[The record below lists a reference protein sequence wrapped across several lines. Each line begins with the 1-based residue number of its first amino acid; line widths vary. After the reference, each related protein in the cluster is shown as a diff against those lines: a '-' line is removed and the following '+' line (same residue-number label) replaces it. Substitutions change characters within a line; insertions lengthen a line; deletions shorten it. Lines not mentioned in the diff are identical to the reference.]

1 METSAA
7 GAETARPSAMDQ
19 PTLCAAFQRTAA
31 ERGDAVALRTP
42 GDAVRVTWREYRERV
57 RDYAAGLAALGVG
70 PGDTLALMLT
80 NRPEFHLLDAAA
92 MHLGAVPFSVYNT
105 SSPEQLEY
113 LLGDAANRVVIC
125 ERSFLDRI
133 LAARSACPA
142 VEHVIV
148 VDDDGPPS
156 TEEGTLGL
164 DELAAGGDPAFDFD
178 AAWRRV
184 GPTDLLT
191 LIYTSGTTGPPK
203 GVQITHANMLAE
215 WRALD
220 AASPVAPNG
229 RLISFL
235 PAAHIADRW
244 SSHYGAMLHGHEV
257 TCCADPR
264 RVMEFVPE
272 VRPTTFGAVPRIWE
286 KTKAALEAAFDAEPD
301 EDRRNAVRWAVET
314 GLRKVRAEQAGEE
327 VDAELAEE
335 YATADELVLSKLREH
350 LGLDQAD
357 RFVAGA
363 APTPVEVLE
372 FFAAIGIPI
381 CELWGL
387 SETTCVAT
395 INPPERIKI
404 GTVGPPIAGVELRLA
419 ADGEVLVR
427 GDIVMP
433 AYRNLPEKTEEA
445 IDVQGWLHTG
455 DIGELDDDGYL
466 SIVDRKKELIIN
478 AAGKNMSPANIEA
491 ALKTASPLIG
501 QVCVI
506 GDRRPFN
513 VALIVLDPDGTTG
526 FAHEHALADEALG
539 ALAEAGTVIDAVSDA
554 VRRAND
560 RLSRVEQIK
569 RFRILE
575 GEWEPGGD
583 ELTPTM
589 KLKRRPIAEK
599 YAEVIEA
606 LYAP

>member
-7 GAETARPSAMDQ
+7 AEVARPAALDEA
-19 PTLCAAFQRTAA
+19 TLCAAFQRTAA

-42 GDAVRVTWREYRERV
+42 GDAVRVTWSEYRERV
-57 RDYAAGLAALGVG
+57 RDYAAGLAALGVA

-80 NRPEFHLLDAAA
+80 NRPEFHLADTAA

-113 LLGDAANRVVIC
+113 LLGDAANRVVVC
-125 ERSFLDRI
+125 ERAFLERV
-133 LAARSACPA
+133 LAARPACPA
-142 VEHVIV
+142 IEHVIV
-148 VDDDGPPS
+148 VDDEGPPA
-156 TEEGTLGL
+156 TEEATLTL
-164 DELAAGGDPAFDFD
+164 DDLATHGDPRFDFD
-178 AAWRRV
+178 AAWRAVR
-184 GPTDLLT
+184 PDDLLT

-203 GVQITHANMLAE
+203 GVQITHANMIAE
-215 WRALD
+215 WRALH
-220 AASPVAPNG
+220 AASPAAANG

-244 SSHYGAMLHGHEV
+244 SSHYGAMVHGHEV

-286 KTKAALEAAFDAEPD
+286 KTKAALETGFDAEPD
-301 EDRRNAVRWAVET
+301 EERRTAVRWALEV

-327 VDAELAEE
+327 VDAALAEE
-335 YATADELVLSKLREH
+335 HARADELVLSKLRER
-350 LGLDQAD
+350 LGLDRAE

-372 FFAAIGIPI
+372 FFAALGINI
-381 CELWGL
+381 CELWGM
-387 SETTCVAT
+387 SELTCVAT
-395 INPPERIKI
+395 INPPEHIKI
-404 GTVGPPIAGVELRLA
+404 GTVGPPIPGVELRLA
-419 ADGEVLVR
+419 DDGEVLVR

-433 AYRNLPEKTEEA
+433 AYRNLPEKTAEA
-445 IDVQGWLHTG
+445 IDADGWLHTG
-455 DIGELDDDGYL
+455 DIGTLDEEGYL

-491 ALKTASPLIG
+491 ALKSASPLIG
-501 QVCVI
+501 QACVI
-506 GDRRPFN
+506 GDRRPYN
-513 VALIVLDPDGTTG
+513 VALLVLDPDGVAG
-526 FAHEHALADEALG
+526 FVREHGLGDEALG
-539 ALAEAGTVIDAVSDA
+539 ALAEAEAVADAVGDG
-554 VRRAND
+554 VRRANE

-599 YAEVIEA
+599 YADVIEA